1 MAPVVAV
8 GAWLV
13 PASAAEGDESRAA
26 ARFLS
31 GEVLGTD
38 LDSLVELA
46 GVEVENLGEAE
57 PVTDANPLDLTVL
70 DTLNV
75 SLPGGVQLPLSDII
89 QLGAVNQWASAED
102 GGTSHAA
109 TGAVADNGGVGTG
122 AEAGF
127 PGNATFDLT
136 DLLGDALTDLIAD
149 LELELGAVSS
159 EAHLAPAGEEF
170 EVTRDYEIAGGQLTL
185 TLPLLADLLPAVQD
199 AVGTVDEVVNGL
211 AGPEGT
217 IAQTLSTV
225 EGLLSLL
232 SVAGVENPDITVSL
246 ETDLAGAVEELLNTT
261 LGEGT
266 GVELNLGA
274 GTLVID
280 LDTLAGG
287 LNDQA
292 PNTELL
298 SNAVIDQ
305 LAETIGT
312 LLDTL
317 VTDIVETVENA
328 LRAATLDIKIYAEV
342 GGLLSGTLDLQL
354 TGTLADVITGEAEFV
369 NNSSG
374 VVIGL
379 ISSLIAPVLDTL
391 ITTVGGLVE
400 DLVFAEGGPLTT
412 LGETVAGLVGSL
424 TDQLTPVGE
433 LLASILSIKLNVQDD
448 QPATPVSALARA
460 ADGPYSVAALEVTA
474 LPSAPV
480 AVVTLAE
487 STVGP
492 NTVADDGGETEVEGT
507 ETEVEGTEVE
517 GTEVEGT
524 EVDGTETE
532 VDGTEVDGTE
542 VDGTEV
548 DGTETEVDGTEVDG
562 TEVDGTEVDGTEVD
576 GTEVDGTEVDGTEVD
591 GTEVDGTEVDGT
603 EVDGTEVDGTEVD
616 GTEVDGTEVD
626 GTEVDG
632 TEVDGTEVDGTEVD
646 GTEVDGTEVDGT
658 EVDGTEVDGTEVD
671 GTEVDGTEVDGTE
684 VDGTEVDGTEVDGT
698 EVDGT
703 EVDGTEVDGTEV
715 DGTEVDGT
723 EVDGTEVDGTEV
735 DGTEV
740 DGSEVDGTEVDGSE
754 TAGTETEVEGTEVD
768 GTEVDGV
775 ETAGTETETAGTE
788 TEVDGSE
795 VDGAEVD
802 GVDTAGG
809 DNDPDPAVEDN
820 GTDDDGQEDRG
831 ADNDDEHLPDTGN
844 GSSQLLIVGLGL
856 MLSGGLAAYAVSR
869 RRGIGQG

>member
-1 MAPVVAV
+1 M
-8 GAWLV
+8 
-13 PASAAEGDESRAA
+13 PASAAEGDESRSA

-31 GEVLGTD
+31 GEILGTD
-38 LDSLVELA
+38 LDAVAELA
-46 GVEVENLGEAE
+46 GVEVENLGTPD
-57 PVTDANPLDLTVL
+57 PVTEANPLDLTVL

-75 SLPGGVQLPLSDII
+75 SVPGGVQLPLSDIL

-102 GGTSHAA
+102 GGASHAA
-109 TGAVADNGGVGTG
+109 TGAVADNGGIGTG
-122 AEAGF
+122 TEAGF

-136 DLLGDALTDLIAD
+136 DVLGEALTDLVAD
-149 LELELGAVSS
+149 LELELGAISS
-159 EAHLAPAGEEF
+159 EAHLAPSGEGFEF
-170 EVTRDYEIAGGQLTL
+170 TNDYEIAGGQLRL
-185 TLPLLADLLPAVQD
+185 TIPLLADLLPQVQD
-199 AVGTVDEVVNGL
+199 AVATVDEIVNGL

-225 EGLLSLL
+225 EGLLNLL
-232 SVAGVENPDITVSL
+232 AVAGVENPDITVSL
-246 ETDLAGAVEELLNTT
+246 ETDLAGAVEELLATP

-266 GVELNLGA
+266 GVELNLA
-274 GTLVID
+274 EGTLVVD

-298 SNAVIDQ
+298 SPEVISQ

-317 VTDIVETVENA
+317 VTDIVDTVENA
-328 LRAATLDIKIYAEV
+328 LNAATLDVKIYAEV
-342 GGLLSGTLDLQL
+342 GGLLPGTLDLQL
-354 TGTLADVITGEAEFV
+354 TGTLGDVLTGEAAFV
-369 NNSSG
+369 NNSTG
-374 VVIGL
+374 VVVGL
-379 ISSLIAPVLDTL
+379 ISALIAPVLDTL
-391 ITTVGGLVE
+391 ISTVGGVIE
-400 DLVFAEGGPLTT
+400 DVVFAEGGPLTT
-412 LGETVAGLVGSL
+412 LGETVAGLVSSL
-424 TDQLTPVGE
+424 AESLTPVGD
-433 LLASILSIKLNVQDD
+433 LLASILSIKLNVQPEAVEV
-448 QPATPVSALARA
+448 PAQARA
-460 ADGPYSVAALEVTA
+460 TDGPYSVAALEVTA
-474 LPSAPV
+474 LPDAPA
-480 AVVTLAE
+480 AVLTLAE

-492 NTVADDGGETEVEGT
+492 NTTADDGG
-507 ETEVEGTEVE
+507 
-517 GTEVEGT
+517 
-524 EVDGTETE
+524 ETE

-548 DGTETEVDGTEVDG
+548 DGTEVDGTEVDGTEVDGTEVDGTEVDGTEVDGTEVDG

-740 DGSEVDGTEVDGSE
+740 DGSEVAGVEVDGS
-754 TAGTETEVEGTEVD
+754 
-768 GTEVDGV
+768 EVDGV
-775 ETAGTETETAGTE
+775 ETAG
-788 TEVDGSE
+788 VI
-795 VDGAEVD
+795 
-802 GVDTAGG
+802 
-809 DNDPDPAVEDN
+809 PQPATEDN
-820 GTDDDGQEDRG
+820 GDDDNGHENRG
-831 ADNDDEHLPDTGN
+831 SDDDERLPDTGA
-844 GSSQLLIVGLGL
+844 GSNQLLIVGIGL
-856 MLSGGLAAYAVSR
+856 MLAGGIAAFAVSR
-869 RRGIGQG
+869 RGGVGQG

>member
-1 MAPVVAV
+1 M
-8 GAWLV
+8 

-38 LDSLVELA
+38 LDSLAELA
-46 GVEVENLGEAE
+46 GVEVENLGQAE

-75 SLPGGVQLPLSDII
+75 SLPGGLQLPLSDII

-102 GGTSHAA
+102 GGVSHAA

-122 AEAGF
+122 TEAGF

-149 LELELGAVSS
+149 LELELGAISS

-185 TLPLLADLLPAVQD
+185 TLPLLADLVPALED
-199 AVGTVDEVVNGL
+199 AVGTVDDTVNGL
-211 AGPEGT
+211 AGPEGL
-217 IAQTLSTV
+217 IASTV
-225 EGLLSLL
+225 ASLDGLLNLL
-232 SVAGVENPDITVSL
+232 SVIGVQNPEITVTL
-246 ETDLAGAVEELLNTT
+246 ETDLQGALQEILATP

-266 GVELNLGA
+266 GVELNLA
-274 GTLVID
+274 EGTLVID

-298 SNAVIDQ
+298 SNAVVDQ

-317 VTDIVETVENA
+317 VSDVVDAVESALNA
-328 LRAATLDIKIYAEV
+328 AQLDLKIYAEV
-342 GGLLSGTLDLQL
+342 DGALPILDGVLDLQL
-354 TGTLADVITGEAEFV
+354 SDTLQNIVTGEAEVV

-374 VVIGL
+374 VVVGL
-379 ISSLIAPVLDTL
+379 ISGLIAPLLDTL
-391 ITTVGGLVE
+391 LTTVGGLIDE
-400 DLVFAEGGPLTT
+400 AVFAEGGVLTT
-412 LGETVAGLVGSL
+412 LGETVAGLVESL
-424 TDQLTPVGE
+424 TDALTPVGE
-433 LLASILSIKLNVQDD
+433 LLASILSITLNVQDD
-448 QPATPVSALARA
+448 QPVAPVSALARVS
-460 ADGPYSVAALEVTA
+460 DGPYSVAAIEVTA

-492 NTVADDGGETEVEGT
+492 NTLADDGGETEVDGT
-507 ETEVEGTEVE
+507 ETEVDGTEVDGTE
-517 GTEVEGT
+517 TEVDGTETEVDGTETEVDGTETEVDGTETEVDGTEVDGTETEVDGTETEVDGTEVDGTETEVDGTETEVDGTEVDGTETEVDGTET

-542 VDGTEV
+542 VDGTETEVDGTEVDGTETEVDGTETEVDGTETEV

-603 EVDGTEVDGTEVD
+603 EVDG
-616 GTEVDGTEVD
+616 
-626 GTEVDG
+626 
-632 TEVDGTEVDGTEVD
+632 
-646 GTEVDGTEVDGT
+646 
-658 EVDGTEVDGTEVD
+658 
-671 GTEVDGTEVDGTE
+671 
-684 VDGTEVDGTEVDGT
+684 
-698 EVDGT
+698 
-703 EVDGTEVDGTEV
+703 
-715 DGTEVDGT
+715 
-723 EVDGTEVDGTEV
+723 
-735 DGTEV
+735 
-740 DGSEVDGTEVDGSE
+740 
-754 TAGTETEVEGTEVD
+754 
-768 GTEVDGV
+768 
-775 ETAGTETETAGTE
+775 
-788 TEVDGSE
+788 
-795 VDGAEVD
+795 
-802 GVDTAGG
+802 VDTAG
-809 DNDPDPAVEDN
+809 
-820 GTDDDGQEDRG
+820 DDDGREDRG
-831 ADNDDEHLPDTGN
+831 ADDEHLPDTGTA
-844 GSSQLLIVGLGL
+844 SSQLLIVGLGL
-856 MLSGGLAAYAVSR
+856 MLSGGLAAFAVSR